1 MATTMTSGLRRGLVA
16 ALILALTLSGLAR
29 ALASASQA
37 EGAPGVVAGVR
48 FPICHAGEAPADPAV
63 PSSHDCCGACALM
76 AAALLPAPP
85 RLGHP
90 APASRFARQAP
101 AVVRAPAIA
110 RPRDPRLSR
119 GPPSA

>member
-1 MATTMTSGLRRGLVA
+1 MATTMTSGLRLGLVA
-16 ALILALTLSGLAR
+16 ALILALTLSGLGR
-29 ALASASQA
+29 AQASASQA
-37 EGAPGVVAGVR
+37 EGTPGVVAGVR

-76 AAALLPAPP
+76 AAVLLPAPP

-90 APASRFARQAP
+90 APTSRFARHAP
-101 AVVRAPAIA
+101 AAVRALAIA

>member
-16 ALILALTLSGLAR
+16 ALVLALTLSGLGR
-29 ALASASQA
+29 ASAWPEQGDGSS
-37 EGAPGVVAGVR
+37 GVVAGVR
-48 FPICHAGEAPADPAV
+48 FPICHAGEAPADPAL
-63 PSSHDCCGACALM
+63 PSSHDCCDACALL

-90 APASRFARQAP
+90 APASRFARPVA
-101 AVVRAPAIA
+101 AVVRAPTIA